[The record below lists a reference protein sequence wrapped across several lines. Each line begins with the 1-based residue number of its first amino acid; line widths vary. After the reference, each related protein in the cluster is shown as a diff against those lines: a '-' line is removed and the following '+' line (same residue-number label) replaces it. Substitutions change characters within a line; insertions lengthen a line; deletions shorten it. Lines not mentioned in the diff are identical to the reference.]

1 MPSEVVLG
9 ALEELHLQIERMQ
22 PAIRQVEIAEELINE
37 VKKLPEEHVNL
48 IGRIKEQ
55 ELRFKDKISNEL
67 KGYAQEL
74 GQQVNVVVKTADG
87 TMSNLAK
94 HDEQLQALRENIK
107 VYYNKM
113 SGMQLDL
120 RLDSIQRTCES
131 KLEKLDASTG
141 AIQMGIQNIQGRLD
155 LIETN
160 IANRLKEEGDKQRAM
175 LVQVQSQLKQQRVL
189 TILTWVLI
197 VIATA
202 AILVLKK

>member
-1 MPSEVVLG
+1 MPSEIVLG
-9 ALEELHLQIERMQ
+9 ALEELHQQIERMQ

-37 VKKLPEEHVNL
+37 VKKLPEEHLSL

-67 KGYAQEL
+67 KGYAHEL
-74 GQQVNVVVKTADG
+74 GQQVDVVVQTANG
-87 TMSNLAK
+87 TMSNLAM
-94 HDEQLQALRENIK
+94 HDEQLQGLRENIK

-113 SGMQLDL
+113 LGMQLDL
-120 RLDSIQRTCES
+120 RLDAIQRTCES

-155 LIETN
+155 IIETN
-160 IANRLKEEGDKQRAM
+160 ISNRLKEESDKQKVM
-175 LVQVQSQLKQQRVL
+175 LLQVQSQLKQQRVL

-197 VIATA
+197 VMATA
-202 AILVLKK
+202 TVLILRK